1 MCNADKL
8 LALTIIIFHQNKKIY
23 DIKKIYITTT

>member
-23 DIKKIYITTT
+23 MILKINV